1 LFAKL
6 TKITPDLLK
15 YQFICKLGV
24 TMFIFRRIFGI
35 DPQNDFSKAR
45 LAFDQGKYSIASKL
59 FEKTYK
65 RFDTI
70 DMKIIS
76 LENAAIAAEY
86 ADMFEK
92 SLELYYHTLLIKL
105 SSGQRPKEV
114 LNDIDKAIQMAK
126 HLEKPSIPISK
137 FEFMKCLIF
146 LSEKEFDHLN
156 ALYNKLD
163 LEPEDKYKAAIER
176 TWTLIHS
183 SDPFEKKEPLPQ
195 VDLPKEFNSILA
207 EAEEVMQRCSLCEI
221 ELKAISKLEDIQK
234 GTEFEISV
242 TLTAQTNLSIGKLNL
257 KTGPRG
263 RLLTSTTPDLPLKL
277 STGENYS
284 IIFSLIPNLPG
295 EWPLGPLSLIYSIPS
310 EEGDYPVISAP
321 ISLIVKDAEP
331 ALKLSMISETLEEDF
346 EYLITI
352 SAENVGKTDLQ
363 NVKIVPEIPQ
373 GMKIFEGTSEKYLS
387 TLGEGQSF
395 QYEIRVR
402 FDLDKSHLSGYII
415 KASGYIED
423 NKKLSK
429 CSIRL
434 GGN

>member
-1 LFAKL
+1 
-6 TKITPDLLK
+6 
-15 YQFICKLGV
+15 
-24 TMFIFRRIFGI
+24 MFILRRIFGI

-45 LAFDQGKYSIASKL
+45 MAFDEGKYSLASKL

-76 LENAAIAAEY
+76 IENAAIAAEY

-92 SLELYYHTLLIKL
+92 SLELYHHTLLIKL
-105 SSGQRPKEV
+105 SSGQRPKEI
-114 LNDIDKAIQMAK
+114 LNDIDKAIQMAR
-126 HLEKPSIPISK
+126 HLEKPSIPSSK
-137 FEFMKCLIF
+137 FIFMKFLIF
-146 LSEKEFDHLN
+146 LSEKEFDQLN
-156 ALYNKLD
+156 ALYNKLN
-163 LEPEDKYKAAIER
+163 LEPGDKYKVAIEK
-176 TWTLIHS
+176 TWALIHS
-183 SDPFEKKEPLPQ
+183 SDIFEKNENLPQ

-207 EAEEVMQRCSLCEI
+207 QAEKVMQRCSLCEI
-221 ELKAISKLEDIQK
+221 ELRTISKSEDIQK
-234 GTEFEISV
+234 GTEFEISAII
-242 TLTAQTNLSIGKLNL
+242 TAQANLSIKKLNL

-263 RLLTSTTPDLPLKL
+263 RLLSSTTPELPLKL
-277 STGENYS
+277 STGENCS

-321 ISLIVKDAEP
+321 ISYIVKDAEP
-331 ALKLSMISETLEEDF
+331 ALKLSMNYETIEEDF

-363 NVKIVPEIPQ
+363 DVKIVPEIPQ
-373 GMKIFEGTSEKYLS
+373 EIKIFEGTSEKYIS
-387 TLGEGQSF
+387 TLGEGESF

-415 KASGYIED
+415 KVNGYIED
-423 NKKLSK
+423 DKKLSK

-434 GGN
+434 GSN

>member
-1 LFAKL
+1 
-6 TKITPDLLK
+6 
-15 YQFICKLGV
+15 
-24 TMFIFRRIFGI
+24 MFILRRIFGI

-45 LAFDQGKYSIASKL
+45 MAFDQGKYSLASKL

-65 RFDTI
+65 KFDTI
-70 DMKIIS
+70 EMKIIS

-86 ADMFEK
+86 ADMLEK
-92 SLELYYHTLLIKL
+92 SLELYHHTLLIKM

-114 LNDIDKAIQMAK
+114 LYDIDKAIQMAR
-126 HLEKPSIPISK
+126 HLEKPSIPTSYFI
-137 FEFMKCLIF
+137 FMKFLIF
-146 LSEKEFDHLN
+146 LSEKEFDQLN
-156 ALYNKLD
+156 ALYNKLNLD
-163 LEPEDKYKAAIER
+163 PGDKYKAAIEKI
-176 TWTLIHS
+176 WTLIHS
-183 SDPFEKKEPLPQ
+183 SDTFEKKEPLPQ
-195 VDLPKEFNSILA
+195 VDLPKEFSPILT
-207 EAEEVMQRCSLCEI
+207 EAERVMQRCSLCEI
-221 ELKAISKLEDIQK
+221 KLSTISKSEDIQK
-234 GTEFEISV
+234 GTEFEMSAAI
-242 TLTAQTNLSIGKLNL
+242 TAHANLSIRKLNL

-263 RLLTSTTPDLPLKL
+263 RLLTSSTPELPLKL

-310 EEGDYPVISAP
+310 EEGDYPVISTP

-331 ALKLSMISETLEEDF
+331 ALKLLMNYETIEEDF

-363 NVKIVPEIPQ
+363 DIKIVPEIPQ
-373 GMKIFEGTSEKYLS
+373 GIKIFEGTGEKYLS
-387 TLGEGQSF
+387 TLGEGESF

-415 KASGYIED
+415 KANGYIED

-429 CSIRL
+429 CSIKL

>member
-1 LFAKL
+1 
-6 TKITPDLLK
+6 
-15 YQFICKLGV
+15 
-24 TMFIFRRIFGI
+24 M
-35 DPQNDFSKAR
+35 
-45 LAFDQGKYSIASKL
+45 AFDQGKYSLASKL

-70 DMKIIS
+70 EMKIIS

-92 SLELYYHTLLIKL
+92 SQELYYQTLLIKL
-105 SSGQRPKEV
+105 TSGQQPKEV
-114 LNDIDKAIQMAK
+114 LNDIDKAIQLAK
-126 HLEKPSIPISK
+126 HLEKPSIPTSK
-137 FEFMKCLIF
+137 FIFMKFLIF
-146 LSEKEFDHLN
+146 LSEKEFDQLN
-156 ALYNKLD
+156 ALYNKFN
-163 LEPEDKYKAAIER
+163 LELEDKYESAIER
-176 TWTLIHS
+176 TWTLIHT
-183 SDPFEKKEPLPQ
+183 SDTLEKKEPIPQ
-195 VDLPKEFNSILA
+195 IDLPKEFIPILA
-207 EAEEVMQRCSLCEI
+207 EAEKVMQRCSLCEI
-221 ELKAISKLEDIQK
+221 ELKAISKSEDIQK
-234 GTEFEISV
+234 GTEFEISA
-242 TLTAQTNLSIGKLNL
+242 TITAQANLSIGKLNL

-263 RLLTSTTPDLPLKL
+263 RLLTSTIPDLPLKL

-310 EEGDYPVISAP
+310 EEGNYPVVSAP
-321 ISLIVKDAEP
+321 IDLVVKDAEP
-331 ALKLSMISETLEEDF
+331 ALKLSMISETIEEDF
-346 EYLITI
+346 EYLISI

-363 NVKIVPEIPQ
+363 DVKIVPEIPQ
-373 GMKIFEGTSEKYLS
+373 GIKIFEGTSEKYIS

-415 KASGYIED
+415 KANGYIED
-423 NKKLSK
+423 NTKLSK